1 MNQDVIESYCGFV
14 ALVGRPNV
22 GKSTLLNH
30 LLGQKISITSRKP
43 QTTRHRITGIDTQ
56 GPHQAIF
63 VDTPGMHRARDK
75 AINRYMNREATAAI
89 RDVDVVVFIVDR
101 LQWTDEDDLV
111 LKSLEKSNAPIIL
124 AINKVDR
131 IVEKNKLLPH
141 IQLLSGYMQWVDVIP
156 ISATSG
162 HNLEQ
167 LRSALFKRLPAN
179 DHLYDAEQVTDR
191 SERFLAT
198 ELIREKIMR
207 QMGDELPY
215 KVAVEIE
222 RYKADGA
229 TLHIDALVWV
239 ERDGQKK
246 MVIGKRGERI
256 KQIGS
261 EARLDIETMTGSKVM
276 LKIWVKVKDSWSDDE
291 RMLKN
296 LGYDHGSD
304 IR

>member
-1 MNQDVIESYCGFV
+1 MPKLTLGGGVNWQDKMVIGGDYDHVSSFDNDGY
-14 ALVGRPNV
+14 A
-22 GKSTLLNH
+22 
-30 LLGQKISITSRKP
+30 
-43 QTTRHRITGIDTQ
+43 
-56 GPHQAIF
+56 
-63 VDTPGMHRARDK
+63 
-75 AINRYMNREATAAI
+75 
-89 RDVDVVVFIVDR
+89 
-101 LQWTDEDDLV
+101 
-111 LKSLEKSNAPIIL
+111 
-124 AINKVDR
+124 

-222 RYKADGA
+222 RYKDDGA